1 MADGPDLRDF
11 IVGEVKEKT
20 WTEYQG
26 KLKRDVG
33 DKRLRLPPWLKG
45 NLFKCKNSTIPLAT
59 NECTVASGDS
69 IVAAYSHAFA
79 MQLTPPVDTFDRFRA
94 FDNNFKMFLKY
105 LQYTNRA

>member
-45 NLFKCKNSTIPLAT
+45 TNVKRKNSTIQLAT
-59 NECTVASGDS
+59 NECTVASDGS
-69 IVAAYSHAFA
+69 IVAAYSHASA
-79 MQLTPPVDTFDRFRA
+79 TQSTRPVDTFDRFRA
-94 FDNNFKMFLKY
+94 FDN
-105 LQYTNRA
+105 